1 VPFIDALAGASQ
13 VKGEIGVHR
22 RVDREQG
29 NGNGAD
35 RVVPPSSS
43 DGEPGVDVDRRG
55 RRCRSRRSVVTGVL
69 VLVAL
74 VFAVGFIVGAWA
86 RSTASVAPE
95 RRDFLFQVLGVHTPN
110 QGGQTVNLLVYYRY
124 NTGIAERDLPNYLHL
139 RAAAIGYLTTG
150 EFSGNPYWET
160 VNQNLCAELKNKF
173 PVQAISC
180 ELQIAGVDAPG
191 PRYEPGYHASIET
204 LGDIAPLVVTPGP

>member
-1 VPFIDALAGASQ
+1 VPFIDALAGDSQ

-29 NGNGAD
+29 SGNGAD
-35 RVVPPSSS
+35 RVIPPISS
-43 DGEPGVDVDRRG
+43 DGEPGVDVGRRG

-110 QGGQTVNLLVYYRY
+110 QGGQTLNLLVYYRY

-139 RAAAIGYLTTG
+139 RAAAVGYLTTG
-150 EFSGNPYWET
+150 DFSGNPYWET
-160 VNQNLCAELKNKF
+160 VNRHLCAELKNRF

-191 PRYEPGYHASIET
+191 ARYEPGYHASIET